1 MYETLKMDKIKA
13 QEIIKYMQKKDMTPE
28 ETVAT
33 MHPAT
38 SNLVWCFGL
47 GSNTSLTEFMSASY
61 TSCFPARFIFRLCIL
76 G

>member
-13 QEIIKYMQKKDMTPE
+13 QEIIKYMQKKDMTPQ

-38 SNLVWCFGL
+38 SNLVWCFGF
-47 GSNTSLTEFMSASY
+47 GSNRIHVRQLYFLFSGMVHF
-61 TSCFPARFIFRLCIL
+61 
-76 G
+76 